1 MELGSHC
8 SCGVVSASHG
18 PSGYS
23 PLGPLYMALRWLLIA
38 SFDQVK
44 QPDRFWPRSCLV
56 NLKKLAR
63 KAALFLALAFRLLLW
78 NSAVGRDK
86 SGFLR
91 IALRSAR
98 PACSISPAVLS
109 CLFNSWSSS
118 LRRWLFL
125 ALLFRAYCM
134 PMVWA
139 WVVML
144 IMVIVFSWLFTPLQT
159 FSKTPHASSLLIW
172 CFTFFNQWERF
183 QRSISRQWL
192 TSTNLCNFICI

>member
-1 MELGSHC
+1 
-8 SCGVVSASHG
+8 
-18 PSGYS
+18 
-23 PLGPLYMALRWLLIA
+23 MALRWLLIA

-63 KAALFLALAFRLLLW
+63 KAALFLALPFRLLLW

-109 CLFNSWSSS
+109 CLFNS
-118 LRRWLFL
+118 
-125 ALLFRAYCM
+125 
-134 PMVWA
+134 
-139 WVVML
+139 
-144 IMVIVFSWLFTPLQT
+144 
-159 FSKTPHASSLLIW
+159 
-172 CFTFFNQWERF
+172 
-183 QRSISRQWL
+183 
-192 TSTNLCNFICI
+192 